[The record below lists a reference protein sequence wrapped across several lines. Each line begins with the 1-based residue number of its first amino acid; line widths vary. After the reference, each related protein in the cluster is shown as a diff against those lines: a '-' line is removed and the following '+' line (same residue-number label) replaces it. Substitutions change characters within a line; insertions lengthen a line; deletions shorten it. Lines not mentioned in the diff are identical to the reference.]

1 MNKAILFDFT
11 VDKANRKINVD
22 RSFNAPLELVWAA
35 WTDASILD
43 LWWAPKPWKTETK
56 SMDFREGGRWHY
68 SMVGPEG
75 ERHWC
80 LFDYEQIEPEKRYSG
95 MDSFCDENQV
105 MNSEMPRMRW
115 NNKFSAQDAD
125 SAVVNVEISFEKLED
140 LEKIIEMG
148 FREGFTM
155 GLGNLD
161 EYISAQFYLRRQKK
175 PNGQPRVSSYVNFA
189 GNTEEAMEFYKSV
202 FQTEYVNGI
211 QRFGEIPAEPG
222 QPPIGDALKN
232 MVLHVELPLLGGHV
246 LMATDAP
253 KEMGFTV
260 TPGNNMHIN
269 LEPASREEADR
280 IFNSL
285 SAGGKVSMP
294 LQDMFW
300 GAYFGSFTDKYG
312 INWMINYQPPANPG
326 QTEKAM

>member
-43 LWWAPKPWKTETK
+43 LWWAPKPWKTETR

-68 SMVGPEG
+68 AMVGPEG

-105 MNSEMPRMRW
+105 MNNEMPRMRW
-115 NNKFSAQDAD
+115 NNKFSAQD
-125 SAVVNVEISFEKLED
+125 SERAVVNVEISFEKLED
-140 LEKIIEMG
+140 LEQIIEMG

-161 EYISAQFYLRRQKK
+161 EYISAQFYLRKQKK
-175 PNGQPRVSSYVNFA
+175 PGNQPRVSSYVNFA
-189 GNTEEAMEFYKSV
+189 GNTEEAVEFYKSV

-222 QPPIGDALKN
+222 QPPVADALKQ
-232 MVLHVELPLLGGHV
+232 MVLHVELPLLGGHI

-280 IFNSL
+280 IFNAL

-312 INWMINYQPPANPG
+312 INWMVNYQ
-326 QTEKAM
+326 QVS